1 LTEFNETSEVLG
13 SFSIVVWVLGFAVG
27 PLFLGPLSE
36 MFGRYPVMVAST
48 WFMIAWILGCALSPS
63 LNALIV
69 FRLLAGIGGSA
80 SMTVAPAVCADMY
93 PVETRVRSTAILTMA
108 QTLAPTLGPL
118 IGGFVGA
125 DLGWRWNYWLLL
137 IAGGSSAALLT
148 LTFKESYA
156 PILLRQKT
164 EKLRKEHG
172 REDLRALMSK
182 DISKVQLLK
191 QAIIRPTKLLT
202 RSVIASAVC
211 IYVSVVYGCMY
222 LWFTTIPLV
231 YEDNYGWN
239 SALTGLAYIGIGL
252 GMLVSFRI
260 IQSYSCG
267 TNTQ

>member
-48 WFMIAWILGCALSPS
+48 WFMVAWILGCALSPS

-80 SMTVAPAVCADMY
+80 PMTIAPAVCADMY
-93 PVETRVRSTAILTMA
+93 PVETRVRVTAIITMS

-118 IGGFVGA
+118 LGGFVGA
-125 DLGWRWNYWLLL
+125 ELGWRWNYWLLL

-156 PILLRQKT
+156 PFLLRQKT
-164 EKLRKEHG
+164 EKLRKELA

-191 QAIIRPTKLLT
+191 QAIVRPTKLLT

-211 IYVSVVYGCMY
+211 VYVSVVYGCMY

-231 YEDNYGWN
+231 YEDNYGWD

-252 GMLVSFRI
+252 GMLVSFRMI
-260 IQSYSCG
+260 RPYLCG